1 MRRTTGPAR
10 LLQTTTKMS
19 HRNLVILTKII
30 LFYSI
35 FYVFMK
41 LGVVLFGDA
50 WPVPNLLLSLP
61 YVILALVSW
70 WQVKQEKFS
79 WLFVVIGAAVIIL
92 TRVYEREFSVWMQQ
106 QL

>member
-1 MRRTTGPAR
+1 
-10 LLQTTTKMS
+10 MS

-41 LGVVLFGDA
+41 LVVVLFGDA

-92 TRVYEREFSVWMQQ
+92 TRIYEREFSVWMQQ
-106 QL
+106 MVTG

>member
-1 MRRTTGPAR
+1 
-10 LLQTTTKMS
+10 MS
-19 HRNLVILTKII
+19 QRNLIILTKII

-41 LGVVLFGDA
+41 LVVVLFGEA

-61 YVILALVSW
+61 YVILALISW
-70 WQVKQEKFS
+70 WQIKQEKFS
-79 WLFVVIGAAVIIL
+79 WLFVFIGAAVIIL
-92 TRVYEREFSVWMQQ
+92 TRVYEREFAVWMQQ

>member
-1 MRRTTGPAR
+1 
-10 LLQTTTKMS
+10 MS
-19 HRNLVILTKII
+19 YRNLVILTKII

-41 LGVVLFGDA
+41 LAVVLFGDA
-50 WPVPNLLLSLP
+50 WPVPNLLLGLP

-79 WLFVVIGAAVIIL
+79 WLFVFIGAAIIIL
-92 TRVYEREFSVWMQQ
+92 TRIYEREFAVWMQQ

>member
-1 MRRTTGPAR
+1 
-10 LLQTTTKMS
+10 MS

-41 LGVVLFGDA
+41 AIVVIFGNA
-50 WPVPNLLLSLP
+50 WPVPNTLLSLP
-61 YVILALVSW
+61 YVILALISW

-79 WLFVVIGAAVIIL
+79 WLFVFIGAAIIIL
-92 TRVYEREFSVWMQQ
+92 TRVYEREFAFWVQQ